1 MAYIKITIKREN
13 MFRTNRQCR
22 LFVFAFCLAIYLT
35 MATSIRVRASSQFD
49 GTYSYSYTYE
59 WSGSWSTKYLGD
71 VLTVSNG
78 EISMTG
84 SSAFYGSVD
93 SSGYVEFVGPSP
105 MGGEQATFSGSISG
119 GSGGGT
125 WSSPS
130 GAHGNW
136 NVTLV
141 SGGAGFEIGGDPV
154 SWSIAA
160 VAGTVVFGGLAAT
173 YRHNVSR
180 RKKLQAQVQSFNQ
193 TPQKMSHYTAQPIT
207 QPLPRSNVA
216 AGGVSGATDAPSS
229 QPLPPLNPI
238 TGGSGHH
245 LEDYGVVSVA
255 PSEATTLP
263 YMNATWFPG
272 GVSLTWG
279 RPQYDPS
286 RYRLLQFDIS
296 QMTYGP
302 NSTVPQPTAKTVV
315 LDDGHS
321 TAFTENRLYG
331 QTYTNSTG
339 GDVAGFRVDPLFQ
352 DLQTGRTFHT
362 GGLGVKIGQAT
373 GTYGIG
379 P

>member
-1 MAYIKITIKREN
+1 
-13 MFRTNRQCR
+13 MFRTRRQCR
-22 LFVFAFCLAIYLT
+22 LFVFAFCLAICLT
-35 MATSIRVRASSQFD
+35 MAASIRVKASSQFD
-49 GTYSYSYTYE
+49 GTYSYSYTYD
-59 WSGSWSTKYLGD
+59 WSGSWSTRDLGD
-71 VLTVSNG
+71 VFIVSNG
-78 EISMTG
+78 EISMSG

-93 SSGYVEFVGPSP
+93 SNGYVEFVGPSP

-130 GAHGNW
+130 GTHGNW

-141 SGGAGFEIGGDPV
+141 SGGASFEIGGDPV

-160 VAGTVVFGGLAAT
+160 VVGTVVFGGIIAT
-173 YRHNVSR
+173 LRHNVTQKR
-180 RKKLQAQVQSFNQ
+180 KLQGQVPGFNQ
-193 TPQKMSHYTAQPIT
+193 TPKKTGHYNAQPMT
-207 QPLPRSNVA
+207 PPPPKSNPSTGWVSSPTDNPPQP
-216 AGGVSGATDAPSS
+216 
-229 QPLPPLNPI
+229 PLSPLNPI

-245 LEDYGVVSVA
+245 LEDYGVVKSA
-255 PSEATTLP
+255 PPEVSTLP
-263 YMNATWFPG
+263 YMNATWFQG
-272 GVSLTWG
+272 GVSLEWG

-286 RYRLLQFDIS
+286 KYKLLQFDIS

-302 NSTVPQPTAKTVV
+302 NSTVPQPTARTVV
-315 LDDGHS
+315 VDDGRS

-362 GGLGVKIGQAT
+362 GGLGVKIGQAY

>member
-1 MAYIKITIKREN
+1 
-13 MFRTNRQCR
+13 MFRTRRQCR
-22 LFVFAFCLAIYLT
+22 LFVFAFCLAVCLT
-35 MATSIRVRASSQFD
+35 MATAIRVKASQFD
-49 GTYSYSYTYE
+49 GTYSYSYTYD
-59 WSGSWSTKYLGD
+59 WSGSWSTMDLGD
-71 VLTVSNG
+71 VFIVSNG
-78 EISMTG
+78 EISMSG

-93 SSGYVEFVGPSP
+93 SYGYVNFVGPSP
-105 MGGEQATFSGSISG
+105 LGGEQATFSGSISG

-130 GAHGNW
+130 GAHGDW

-141 SGGAGFEIGGDPV
+141 SGGASFDIGGDPV

-160 VAGTVVFGGLAAT
+160 VAGTVVFGAIFAT
-173 YRHNVSR
+173 IRHNVAQK
-180 RKKLQAQVQSFNQ
+180 KKLQGQVPGFNQ
-193 TPQKMSHYTAQPIT
+193 APPKSNPATGWVSSPPPPPP
-207 QPLPRSNVA
+207 PL
-216 AGGVSGATDAPSS
+216 
-229 QPLPPLNPI
+229 LPPLNPI
-238 TGGSGHH
+238 SGDSGYH
-245 LEDYGVVSVA
+245 LEDYGVVRVA
-255 PSEATTLP
+255 PPETSTLP
-263 YMNATWFPG
+263 YMNATWSQG
-272 GVSLTWG
+272 GVSLAWG

-286 RYRLLQFDIS
+286 KYKLLQFDIS

-302 NSTVPQPTAKTVV
+302 NSTVPQPTARTVV
-315 LDDGHS
+315 VDDGRS
-321 TAFTENRLYG
+321 TAFTENRFYG

>member
-1 MAYIKITIKREN
+1 MRITANREN
-13 MFRTNRQCR
+13 MFRTNRQYR
-22 LFVFAFCLAIYLT
+22 LFIFAFCLAICLT
-35 MATSIRVRASSQFD
+35 VAASIRVKASSQFD

-59 WSGSWSTKYLGD
+59 WSGSWSTKDLGD
-71 VLTVSNG
+71 VLIVSDG
-78 EISMTG
+78 QISMTG

-93 SSGYVEFVGPSP
+93 SNGYVEFVGPSP

-125 WSSPS
+125 WNSPS
-130 GAHGNW
+130 GAHGTW

-160 VAGTVVFGGLAAT
+160 VAGTVVFGGLIAT

-180 RKKLQAQVQSFNQ
+180 NKKLKAQVPGLNQ
-193 TPQKMSHYTAQPIT
+193 TPQKMGHYTAQPMT
-207 QPLPRSNVA
+207 PPPPKSNPATGWVSSPTDNPPSPPLS
-216 AGGVSGATDAPSS
+216 
-229 QPLPPLNPI
+229 PLNPI

-245 LEDYGVVSVA
+245 LEDYGVVKNA
-255 PSEATTLP
+255 PPEVSTLP
-263 YMNATWFPG
+263 YMNAAWFQG
-272 GVSLTWG
+272 GVSLEWG

-286 RYRLLQFDIS
+286 KYKLLQFDIS

-302 NSTVPQPTAKTVV
+302 NSTVPQPTARTVV
-315 LDDGHS
+315 VDDGRS

-362 GGLGVKIGQAT
+362 GGLGIKIGQAT